1 MIDRYL
7 FERRSLLC
15 GLTRQSYG
23 SAGATV
29 SQRGPKPRGY
39 IAHFGGKIRAHN
51 VRKFRAEHRSAD
63 RELRRR
69 PDPIWQVTR
78 LQATTSTGLFGRRLG
93 LVAAPPG
100 SKRKTR

>member
-29 SQRGPKPRGY
+29 SQRNRGRGY

-78 LQATTSTGLFGRRLG
+78 LQATTSTALCGRRLG

>member
-7 FERRSLLC
+7 FERGSLLC

-23 SAGATV
+23 RAGATV
-29 SQRGPKPRGY
+29 SQRDPKPRGH

-63 RELRRR
+63 RELRKA
-69 PDPIWQVTR
+69 PGSHLATVTR

-100 SKRKTR
+100 SKRR